1 MEDTMATAEELIEF
15 YEITKD
21 SSSVKR
27 VRELAAKRDEAVAK
41 NDTSEIANI
50 DSELN
55 NIGKGGHNVS

>member
-1 MEDTMATAEELIEF
+1 MATADELLEF

-21 SSSVKR
+21 SKSVKR
-27 VRELAAKRDEAVAK
+27 VNELAIKRDEAVAK